1 VREAALLALCRY
13 MAVSH
18 ALCEQVLP
26 RRTALR
32 YPCPPPCVGQ
42 STRQNPSSPP
52 THPPTR
58 PSNIVLPLVLVVT
71 ILSPIP
77 LAPQYLPLL
86 FTALE
91 REACPANRTS
101 VVIALGDLAFRFPN
115 ALEPW

>member
-1 VREAALLALCRY
+1 MCGAIY
-13 MAVSH
+13 SS
-18 ALCEQVLP
+18 
-26 RRTALR
+26 
-32 YPCPPPCVGQ
+32 
-42 STRQNPSSPP
+42 STTLHHQ
-52 THPPTR
+52 PPTR
-58 PSNIVLPLVLVVT
+58 PSNIVLPPVL
-71 ILSPIP
+71 IP